1 MGGGIVPK
9 YLWKVSYTAEGA
21 KGVLKEGGSSR
32 RDMVAKM
39 SKDMGGSMDAFYF
52 AFGED
57 DVYVI
62 AEAPDNATA
71 AAISMAVG
79 AGGAATIETVVLLSP
94 EEIDEAAKKTVPYR
108 APRA

>member
-1 MGGGIVPK
+1 VPK

-39 SKDMGGSMDAFYF
+39 AADMGGSMDAFYF

-62 AEAPDNATA
+62 ADAPDNATA
-71 AAISMAVG
+71 AAISMAVA
-79 AGGAATIETVVLLSP
+79 AGGAAAIQTVVLLSP

-108 APRA
+108 APGG

>member
-1 MGGGIVPK
+1 VPK

-32 RDMVAKM
+32 RDMVAAMAKG
-39 SKDMGGSMDAFYF
+39 MGGSMDAFYF

-62 AEAPDNATA
+62 ADAPDNATA
-71 AAISMAVG
+71 ASISMSVA
-79 AGGAATIETVVLLSP
+79 AGGAASIETVVLLSP
-94 EEIDEAAKKTVPYR
+94 EEIDEAAKKSVPYR
-108 APRA
+108 RPGE